1 MMAVRLAKL
10 ERITNFAK
18 GIVAPL
24 AEAWSASAGATVL
37 IQSPQAEE
45 LQADELAET
54 LDGWFW
60 VLPVEM
66 SGVRSGA
73 FSLLIEQSLVVGPE
87 AESGPTDE
95 RTAAAFARI
104 IDEFLAAASNR
115 LTASAGG
122 SVALDRLGLREI
134 PGGQATGL
142 LSEFL
147 GRGELVAVS
156 FTAEIASSGA
166 GAAPREGEVG
176 VVFGGKLAADLAG
189 PSRAASET
197 INIPRRSVEP
207 SAKAPLGMEP
217 PAPAPAAAASPELT
231 ALLERARGL
240 RLRLSA
246 EVGRRTLTVRD
257 LLGLRRGSSIDLSK
271 SVTEPLELL
280 IGAKRIAVGDAVV
293 LPGGFGL
300 RIRA

>member
-1 MMAVRLAKL
+1 MAVRLAKL

-24 AEAWSASAGATVL
+24 AEIWSASAGATVL

-45 LQADELAET
+45 LHADELAET

-73 FSLLIEQSLVVGPE
+73 FSLLIEQSLVVGPD
-87 AESGPTDE
+87 AERGPSDE
-95 RTAAAFARI
+95 KTAAAFARV
-104 IDEFLAAASNR
+104 IDEFLSAACDR

-134 PGGQATGL
+134 PGGQAAGL
-142 LSEFL
+142 LAEFM

-156 FTAEIASSGA
+156 FTAEITSSAA
-166 GAAPREGEVG
+166 GAAPCEGEVG
-176 VVFGGKLAADLAG
+176 VVFGGKLATDLAG
-189 PSRAASET
+189 PSRAAAET
-197 INIPRRSVEP
+197 INIPRPSVEP
-207 SAKAPLGMEP
+207 SVNLPLGKEP
-217 PAPAPAAAASPELT
+217 PAPAAAGAGSPELT

-246 EVGRRTLTVRD
+246 EVGRRTLTVGD

-271 SVTEPLELL
+271 SVTDPLELR
-280 IGAKRIAVGDAVV
+280 IGAKRIALGDAVV
-293 LPGGFGL
+293 LPDGFGL
-300 RIRA
+300 RLRG